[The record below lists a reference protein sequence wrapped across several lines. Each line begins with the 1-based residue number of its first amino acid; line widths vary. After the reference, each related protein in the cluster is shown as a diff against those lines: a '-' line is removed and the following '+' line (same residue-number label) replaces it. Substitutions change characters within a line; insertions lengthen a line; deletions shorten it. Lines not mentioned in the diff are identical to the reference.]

1 MFSVLWGA
9 CFAVTLSVVLLA
21 SGVITLRKNAA
32 DGHPW
37 WTCEFWTT
45 PTIMLSQKRR
55 VSLSERMLHAGLKP
69 DNLVGVADGSALDGS
84 SLDGSAPDDSAPD
97 VYEPDVGTPEA
108 NLNSGSAG
116 AVCLFVCR
124 CRVYAV
130 NPLVGT
136 DARVRRTSMSEV

>member
-1 MFSVLWGA
+1 MCVCVFSVFWGA

-21 SGVITLRKNAA
+21 SGVITLRKNAV

-45 PTIMLSQKRR
+45 PTIILSQKRR

-69 DNLVGVADGSALDGS
+69 DNLVGVADGSALDDS
-84 SLDGSAPDDSAPD
+84 SLDGSAPDGSAPD

-116 AVCLFVCR
+116 AGAE
-124 CRVYAV
+124 YAV